1 MVVGLVSLL
10 FVIIFGVTVVSRN
23 KHRIRSTRAS
33 KQNMTLIDT
42 ENFESGIIA
51 LQLVNRKKQAQK
63 KAPTPLTADMLNELN
78 KNHMGGIENYGADE
92 MYNVDDNWGDDYND
106 YKPKVR
112 TYGRWSY
119 RTNRKLPLQRF
130 GNSMHG
136 SGSNIY
142 DSWRSQHHPD
152 YYYDSHHYP
161 HKPAYP
167 PDMFVDPNRTPVP
180 MYTYNP
186 RRPHRDYEDD
196 F

>member
-119 RTNRKLPLQRF
+119 R
-130 GNSMHG
+130 
-136 SGSNIY
+136 
-142 DSWRSQHHPD
+142 W
-152 YYYDSHHYP
+152 
-161 HKPAYP
+161 
-167 PDMFVDPNRTPVP
+167 
-180 MYTYNP
+180 
-186 RRPHRDYEDD
+186 
-196 F
+196 